1 MKSKDLVEASVFI
14 DGDGG
19 GGGGTANYNALQ
31 NKPKINGVELIGDK
45 SGDDLGLG
53 GGSAELKS
61 ELKTSKAVGGI
72 PAGKTYAQGTSLE
85 QIFRDMLNPV
95 ENPKLTAPS
104 ATISAGG
111 GTLVEKGVP
120 TAKVLTITFNR
131 GSINPAYGTSGYRS
145 GAATGYSLNGGA
157 PQTGSSFDV
166 TVDGNNKTFQGAV
179 AYAAG
184 EQPKNS
190 AGQNYDS
197 PLPAGSVD
205 TNTLT
210 FEIVAPLWSNAADIT
225 EVRKEALISKSVKV
239 KQFDFPAQTAANPEI
254 FDVPASWNVT
264 GVELLNTLSGQ
275 WVDCAS
281 EFDVTDT
288 THGSIAY
295 KRYTYNG
302 GIATGARSV
311 RVKWS

>member
-19 GGGGTANYNALQ
+19 GGGGTSNYNSLQ

-53 GGSAELKS
+53 GGSADLTAD
-61 ELKTSKAVGGI
+61 LKTSKAVGGI
-72 PAGKTYAQGTSLE
+72 PSGRTYASGTSLE

-95 ENPKLTAPS
+95 ENPTLTAPS
-104 ATISAGG
+104 ASISAAGG
-111 GTLVEKGVP
+111 LLVEEGVP
-120 TAKVLTITFNR
+120 TAKVLTVSFNR
-131 GSINPAYGTSGYRS
+131 GSISPAYGTSGYRS
-145 GAATGYSLNGGA
+145 GVATGYSLNDGASQAGG
-157 PQTGSSFDV
+157 SFDV
-166 TVDGNNKTFQGAV
+166 TVDENNKTFTGSV
-179 AYAAG
+179 SYAAG

-190 AGQNYDS
+190 IGEDYGS
-197 PLPAGSVD
+197 PLPAGSVG

-210 FEIVAPLWSNAADIT
+210 FEIVAPLWSNDSNIT
-225 EVRKEALISKSVKV
+225 QVTKEPLISKSAKV

-264 GVELLNTLSGQ
+264 GIELLNTLSGQ

-281 EFDVTDT
+281 EFTVSDT
-288 THGSIAY
+288 THNGIAY
-295 KRYTYNG
+295 KRYTYNV

-311 RVKWS
+311 RVKWN

>member
-19 GGGGTANYNALQ
+19 GGGGTA
-31 NKPKINGVELIGDK
+31 ELT
-45 SGDDLGLG
+45 
-53 GGSAELKS
+53 S

-72 PAGKTYAQGTSLE
+72 PTGRTYATGTSLE

-95 ENPKLTAPS
+95 ENPTLTAPS
-104 ATISAGG
+104 ASINTTGG
-111 GTLVEKGVP
+111 LLVEEGVP
-120 TAKVLTITFNR
+120 TEKTVTITFNR
-131 GSINPAYGTSGYRS
+131 GSISPAYGTSGYRS

-157 PQTGSSFDV
+157 SQSDNSFVV
-166 TVDGNNKTFQGAV
+166 TVDGNNKTYQGSV

-190 AGQNYDS
+190 IGEDYGS

-205 TNTLT
+205 TSVLT
-210 FEIVAPLWSNAADIT
+210 FEVVAPLWSNDTNIT
-225 EVRKEALISKSVKV
+225 QVTKEPLISKSAKL

-264 GVELLNTLSGQ
+264 GIELLNTLSGQ

-281 EFDVTDT
+281 EFDITDT